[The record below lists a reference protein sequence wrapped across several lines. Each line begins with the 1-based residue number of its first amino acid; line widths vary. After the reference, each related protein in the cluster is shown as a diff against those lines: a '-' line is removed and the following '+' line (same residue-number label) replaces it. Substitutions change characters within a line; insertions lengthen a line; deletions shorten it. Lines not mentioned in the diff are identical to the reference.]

1 MPVCELSGTDTRED
15 TEKGIW
21 LVQVVEATTVEPGFS
36 AKVRFRLVH
45 PQTLE
50 PLLKP
55 TQFLADLD
63 IFAIAAVTNENGSF
77 RPHLPNNDVVCK
89 TFLRG
94 DILGEARPL
103 AEVKFI
109 SDTDTVFTVAN
120 TPPPKKPQ
128 KPGEVINSQGHS

>member
-1 MPVCELSGTDTRED
+1 M
-15 TEKGIW
+15 K
-21 LVQVVEATTVEPGFS
+21 
-36 AKVRFRLVH
+36 
-45 PQTLE
+45 

-63 IFAIAAVTNENGSF
+63 IFAVAAVTNENGSF
-77 RPHLPNNDVVCK
+77 RPHLPNNDIVCK

-109 SDTDTVFTVAN
+109 SDSDAVCAVAN
-120 TPPPKKPQ
+120 TPPPRPHT
-128 KPGEVINSQGHS
+128 SQEKLSILKGIHERMNQSDAVSYTHLTLPTTPYV